1 MVSGTLTKEVR
12 DALSAPIP
20 VDEIGFKPQVTTDD
34 SALMVAFIDARWVA
48 ERLDDA
54 ADGDWHFTWED
65 LGLKGDNQ
73 VIKATLTVC
82 GVTRQDVGEHKL
94 DNSPIDPYKS
104 AVSDA
109 LKRAAVLFGLGREL
123 YRMEANWIKWDKQKR
138 RPMPGEMETLRAK
151 LLSAQV
157 PWNHNQAEVDSF
169 YGWANKTNGMT
180 DKEACEALGVRL
192 ITEFK
197 GTKKDALDAVRAYL
211 AKK

>member
-1 MVSGTLTKEVR
+1 MLTKEVR

-34 SALMVAFIDARWVA
+34 SALMVAYVDARWVA

-54 ADGDWHFTWED
+54 TDGDWHFTWDD
-65 LGLKGDNQ
+65 LGLHGDNL

-82 GVTRQDVGEHKL
+82 GMIRQDVGEYKIEG
-94 DNSPIDPYKS
+94 SYIDPYKS

-109 LKRAAVLFGLGREL
+109 LKRAAVLFGVGREL
-123 YRMEANWIKWDKQKR
+123 YRMQSHWIKWDKQRK
-138 RPMPGEMETLRAK
+138 RPMPGEMESLRAK

-157 PWNHNQAEVDSF
+157 PWNHLQAEVQSF
-169 YGWANKTNGMT
+169 YNWANKNNGMT
-180 DKEACEALGVRL
+180 DKEAREALGVDL

-197 GTKKDALDAVRAYL
+197 GSKKDALEAVRAFL